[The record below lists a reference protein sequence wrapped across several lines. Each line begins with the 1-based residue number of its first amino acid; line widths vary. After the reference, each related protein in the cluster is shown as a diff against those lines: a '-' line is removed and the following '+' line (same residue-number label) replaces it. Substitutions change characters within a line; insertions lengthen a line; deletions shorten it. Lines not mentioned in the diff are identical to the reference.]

1 LLYAKINYKK
11 EVQLKIH
18 KLLLKLFFII
28 IFISCSE
35 NSVVEEEVLF
45 EYTQRSSSSF
55 FLSGTEKTIN
65 IENPIGFV
73 NVSGGSDSVEV
84 AYVLDKTVQV
94 SESSLSQ
101 AAFDKIIL
109 TQYIEDDTARCKID
123 SPIENTELFDCNVSL
138 IVPYSKPIVVK
149 NTNGGVNF
157 SNLSSNVFAE
167 TDADNLDIRLHNG
180 SLEAKSNTGQIS
192 GSISLPENGYCNCY
206 SESGDIHLQILT
218 STSSNIHLKTVSGT
232 ITYTNVEI
240 DIISNSNT
248 ELKGSMNNGEGNIYL
263 ESTTGNIILEGI

>member
-1 LLYAKINYKK
+1 LRIY
-11 EVQLKIH
+11 
-18 KLLLKLFFII
+18 KLLLNLFFII
-28 IFISCSE
+28 IFVSCSE
-35 NSVVEEEVLF
+35 DSVVEETLL

-55 FLSGTEKTIN
+55 FLSGTEKAIN

-84 AYVLDKTVQV
+84 GYVLDKTVQV

-123 SPIENTELFDCNVSL
+123 SPIGNTVLFACNVSL

-149 NTNGGVNF
+149 NTNGGITF

-167 TDADNLDIRLHNG
+167 TDADNLDILLNNG
-180 SLEAKSNTGQIS
+180 SFEAKSNSGQIS

-206 SESGDIHLQILT
+206 SESGDIHLQIPI
-218 STSSNIHLKTVSGT
+218 STSANIHLKTVSGT
-232 ITYTNVEI
+232 ITYINLDINIKTNT
-240 DIISNSNT
+240 ST
-248 ELKGSMNNGEGNIYL
+248 ELRGAMNAGEGNIYI
-263 ESTTGNIILEGI
+263 ESKEGNIILEGI